1 MLPCRAHSIALL
13 LGLAS
18 WSDLIRR
25 HLLRATRDQR
35 PLGSKIF
42 TTTLSFVFYRSDVY
56 DAIDLNVTVMKRY
69 NSISGALHIIPSQ
82 RYRSVHTIN
91 LQVPYKFNTPHFLR
105 LYYSNNRLQSA
116 TVCHGI
122 SVWPESELTRELP
135 ATGFS
140 LLNPTTKRLK
150 SVHGC
155 DA

>member
-1 MLPCRAHSIALL
+1 MPMSDHIQIDATLSRTFDSATTE
-13 LGLAS
+13 LAS

-42 TTTLSFVFYRSDVY
+42 TTSLSFVFYRSDIY

-91 LQVPYKFNTPHFLR
+91 LQSGTH
-105 LYYSNNRLQSA
+105 
-116 TVCHGI
+116 
-122 SVWPESELTRELP
+122 LTRRTSCGSIIQIIVFRAQLC
-135 ATGFS
+135 ATAFQSGRKV
-140 LLNPTTKRLK
+140 N
-150 SVHGC
+150 
-155 DA
+155 